1 MIIKKKI
8 FNLRI
13 HQSDDIIKHYF
24 AENKVKPLR

>member
-1 MIIKKKI
+1 MIINKEN

-24 AENKVKPLR
+24 AETKVKPLQ